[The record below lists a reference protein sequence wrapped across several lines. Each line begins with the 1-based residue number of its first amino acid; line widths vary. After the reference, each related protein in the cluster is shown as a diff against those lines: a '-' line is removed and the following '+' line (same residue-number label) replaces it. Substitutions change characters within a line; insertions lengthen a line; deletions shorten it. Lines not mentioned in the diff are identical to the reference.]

1 MIETKSPGRGLQP
14 NRKKELIGLRA
25 KRNFQSGDFFFPSD
39 LLAEKIKPRAYNFN
53 RPWGLP
59 VRYHDYQTLL
69 AQSNPDF
76 LEFHLSYK
84 DLEQDIEKYFDRV
97 YDLNLVVHSPDLFA
111 GDHLLNLCASD
122 ETYRQRSIQE
132 LQRVVDTTRSL
143 KTYFKKSSR
152 PLIVASVGGFTKES
166 FVNKLE
172 RKDMYALVAQSLSE
186 IDSEGVEI
194 IPQTLPPFP
203 WYFGG
208 QLYLNLFVEPLDTAE
223 FCHEYGYRVCL
234 DISHSKL
241 ACNYYKLSF
250 KEFVEKVGIHAAH
263 LHIVDAKGID
273 GEGLQIGE
281 GEIDFPALAEDLE
294 KVAPHASFIP
304 EIWQGHKNEG
314 EGFWLALE
322 RLEKFF

>member
-1 MIETKSPGRGLQP
+1 
-14 NRKKELIGLRA
+14 
-25 KRNFQSGDFFFPSD
+25 
-39 LLAEKIKPRAYNFN
+39 
-53 RPWGLP
+53 
-59 VRYHDYQTLL
+59 
-69 AQSNPDF
+69 
-76 LEFHLSYK
+76 
-84 DLEQDIEKYFDRV
+84 
-97 YDLNLVVHSPDLFA
+97 LVVHSPDLFA